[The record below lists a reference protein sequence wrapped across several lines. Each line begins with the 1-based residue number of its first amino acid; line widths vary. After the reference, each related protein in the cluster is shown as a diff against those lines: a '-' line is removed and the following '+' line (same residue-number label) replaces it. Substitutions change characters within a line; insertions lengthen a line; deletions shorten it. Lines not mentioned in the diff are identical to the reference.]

1 MKLGVLFSGGK
12 DSVYAMYKAMEKDDV
27 VCLISMIS
35 ENDESYM
42 FHIPNID
49 ITGIQAEAIGLPLIQ
64 VQTKGVK
71 EEELKDLKSA
81 IKKAKSKYKIEGV
94 VTGAIASE
102 YQAKRVRKICA
113 ELELVSIN
121 PLWQKD
127 QKTLLEEI
135 VENKFDVMITGIF
148 AYPLD
153 ETWLGRRLDAKT
165 IEDLNKLKRKYGMNP
180 AGEGGEIET
189 TVLDA
194 PFFKKKV
201 KILEHEINAGDNEGI
216 FVIKKAK
223 LANK

>member
-27 VCLISMIS
+27 VCLISLIS
-35 ENDESYM
+35 ENTESYM
-42 FHIPNID
+42 FHIPNIG
-49 ITGIQAEAIGLPLIQ
+49 ITSIQAEAIGLPLIQ
-64 VQTKGVK
+64 VQTAGVK
-71 EEELKDLKSA
+71 EEELKDMKSA
-81 IKKAKSKYKIEGV
+81 IKKAKAKYKIEGV

-102 YQAKRVRKICA
+102 YQAKRVRKVCA
-113 ELELVSIN
+113 ELDLTSVN

-201 KILEHEINAGDNEGI
+201 KILKHEINAGDNEGI

-223 LANK
+223 LVNK

>member
-27 VCLISMIS
+27 VCLISLIS
-35 ENDESYM
+35 ENTESYM
-42 FHIPNID
+42 FHIPNIS
-49 ITGIQAEAIGLPLIQ
+49 ITSIQAEAIGLPLIQ
-64 VQTKGVK
+64 EGTKGVK
-71 EEELKDLKSA
+71 EDELKDLKSA
-81 IKKAKSKYKIEGV
+81 IKKAKAKYKIKGV

-113 ELELVSIN
+113 ELDLVSVN

-201 KILEHEINAGDNEGI
+201 KILKHEINAGDNEGI

-223 LANK
+223 LVNK

>member
-12 DSVYAMYKAMEKDDV
+12 DSAYAMYKAMEKDDV
-27 VCLISMIS
+27 VCLISIIS
-35 ENDESYM
+35 ENTESYM
-42 FHIPNID
+42 FHIPNIG
-49 ITGIQAEAIGLPLIQ
+49 ITNIQAEAIGLPLIQ
-64 VQTKGVK
+64 EVTKGVK
-71 EEELKDLKSA
+71 EEELKDMKNA
-81 IKKAKSKYKIEGV
+81 IKKAKSKYKIEGII
-94 VTGAIASE
+94 TGAIASE

-113 ELELVSIN
+113 ELELVSVN

-201 KILEHEINAGDNEGI
+201 KILKHEITAGDNEGI

-223 LANK
+223 LVNK

>member
-12 DSVYAMYKAMEKDDV
+12 DSAYAMYKAMEKDDV
-27 VCLISMIS
+27 VCLISIIS
-35 ENDESYM
+35 ENTESYM
-42 FHIPNID
+42 FHIPNIG
-49 ITGIQAEAIGLPLIQ
+49 ITNIQAEAIGLPLIQ
-64 VQTKGVK
+64 EVTKGVK
-71 EEELKDLKSA
+71 EEELKDMKNA
-81 IKKAKSKYKIEGV
+81 IKKAKSKYKIEGII
-94 VTGAIASE
+94 TGAIASE

-113 ELELVSIN
+113 ELELVSVN

-165 IEDLNKLKRKYGMNP
+165 IEDLNELKRKFGMNP

-223 LANK
+223 LVNK

>member
-64 VQTKGVK
+64 VHTKGVK

-81 IKKAKSKYKIEGV
+81 IKKAKSKYKIEGI

-153 ETWLGRRLDAKT
+153 ETWLGRMLDAKT

-223 LANK
+223 LVNK

>member
-27 VCLISMIS
+27 VCLISLIS
-35 ENDESYM
+35 ENTESYM
-42 FHIPNID
+42 FHIPNIS
-49 ITGIQAEAIGLPLIQ
+49 ITAIQAEAIGLPLIQ
-64 VQTKGVK
+64 EVTKGVK

-81 IKKAKSKYKIEGV
+81 IKKAKSKYKIKGI

-113 ELELVSIN
+113 ELDLVSVN

-201 KILEHEINAGDNEGI
+201 KILKHEINAGDNEGI

>member
-12 DSVYAMYKAMEKDDV
+12 DSVYALYKAMEKDDV
-27 VCLISMIS
+27 VCLISLIS

-42 FHIPNID
+42 FHIPNIG
-49 ITGIQAEAIGLPLIQ
+49 ITSIQAEAIGLPLIQ
-64 VQTKGVK
+64 EGTKGVK

-165 IEDLNKLKRKYGMNP
+165 IEDLNELKRKFGMNP

-194 PFFKKKV
+194 PFFKKKI

>member
-81 IKKAKSKYKIEGV
+81 IKKAKSKYKIEGI

-223 LANK
+223 LVNK

>member
-1 MKLGVLFSGGK
+1 MKLGILFSGGK
-12 DSVYAMYKAMEKDDV
+12 DSAYALYKAMEKDDV

-35 ENDESYM
+35 KNDESYM
-42 FHIPNID
+42 FHIPNIG
-49 ITGIQAEAIGLPLIQ
+49 ITDIQAEAIGLPLIQ
-64 VQTKGVK
+64 EETKGVK
-71 EEELKDLKSA
+71 EEELKDLKNA

-113 ELELVSIN
+113 ELELVSVN

-165 IEDLNKLKRKYGMNP
+165 IEDLNELKRKFGMNP

-223 LANK
+223 LVNK